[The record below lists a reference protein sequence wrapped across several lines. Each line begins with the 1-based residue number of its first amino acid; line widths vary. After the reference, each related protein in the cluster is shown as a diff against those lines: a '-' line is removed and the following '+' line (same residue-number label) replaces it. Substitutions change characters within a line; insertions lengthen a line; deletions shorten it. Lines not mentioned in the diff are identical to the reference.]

1 MEQIDYYTNLQQFII
16 SQFRNNVGVLQI
28 LKAISLQFENKQII
42 INYLSNCLNI
52 DKAEGI
58 FLDYIGWL
66 VGTSRSYFD
75 ITPYFKANSKD
86 VNVTKY
92 LWFENPQTN
101 FIFPKGSL
109 IDNFF
114 RLRIKA
120 KIASNTS
127 KGTSDENIT
136 IIKKMT
142 FANNV
147 IITQA
152 SPMILDIELIGNNI
166 FTGSTLKTDIE
177 SVLGQGIG
185 IGTLT
190 ITGV

>member
-127 KGTSDENIT
+127 KGTRDENIT